1 MPSVRLKIHK
11 DIEIIIQ
18 TIATALIIYLL
29 FTKKNGLLDSMN
41 NRFFKYTIFLAV
53 SIGLSTTLFLMEF
66 EKNNN
71 NNFLLAQ
78 EQEKPSNYINNKNL
92 QSSPTITINSN
103 TNNNFKESIPIEELN
118 EISTISNSHNDY
130 TSEVAIHIPKGS
142 FHPATHRSFNPDEI
156 IINKGQTITWI
167 NEDKAPHTITS
178 KGKLLF
184 DSLLKRDEDFTYK
197 FDKVGTFEVG
207 CTLHPWMHETINV
220 I

>member
-1 MPSVRLKIHK
+1 MPSVRLKFHK
-11 DIEIIIQ
+11 DIEIVIQ
-18 TIATALIIYLL
+18 TIATVLIIYLL
-29 FTKKNGLLDSMN
+29 FSKKNVLLDSMN
-41 NRFFKYTIFLAV
+41 NSFFKYTIFLV
-53 SIGLSTTLFLMEF
+53 VGIGLSTTLLFLMEF

-71 NNFLLAQ
+71 ILLSQ
-78 EQEKPSNYINNKNL
+78 EQEKPLYYINNKNF
-92 QSSPTITINSN
+92 QSSSTIINSH
-103 TNNNFKESIPIEELN
+103 TNNFKESIPIEESN
-118 EISTISNSHNDY
+118 EISTTSNNHNAY
-130 TSEVAIHIPKGS
+130 TSEVDIHIPKGS

-184 DSLLKRDEDFTYK
+184 DSLLKQYEDFTYK
-197 FDKVGTFEVG
+197 FDKIGTFEVG

>member
-29 FTKKNGLLDSMN
+29 FNKKNGLLDSMN

-53 SIGLSTTLFLMEF
+53 GIGLSTTLFLMEF

-71 NNFLLAQ
+71 NFLLAQ
-78 EQEKPSNYINNKNL
+78 EQEKSINYINNKNL
-92 QSSPTITINSN
+92 QPSSTITINSH
-103 TNNNFKESIPIEELN
+103 TNNNFKESIPIEEFN
-118 EISTISNSHNDY
+118 EISTINNNHNDY
-130 TSEVAIHIPKGS
+130 ASELTIHIPKGS
-142 FHPATHRSFNPDEI
+142 FHPATNRSFNPDEI
-156 IINKGQTITWI
+156 IINKGETITWI

-184 DSLLKRDEDFTYK
+184 DSLLKQDEDFTFK
-197 FDKVGTFEVG
+197 FDKVGTFEFG

>member
-1 MPSVRLKIHK
+1 MPSVILKIHK

-29 FTKKNGLLDSMN
+29 FNKKNSLLDSMN

-53 SIGLSTTLFLMEF
+53 GIGLSTTLFLMEF

-71 NNFLLAQ
+71 KFLLAQ
-78 EQEKPSNYINNKNL
+78 EQEKLSNYINNKNL
-92 QSSPTITINSN
+92 QSSSTIINSH
-103 TNNNFKESIPIEELN
+103 TNNNFKESIPIEEFN
-118 EISTISNSHNDY
+118 KISTISNNHNDY

-156 IINKGQTITWI
+156 IINKEQTITWI

-184 DSLLKRDEDFTYK
+184 DSLLKQDEDFTFK
-197 FDKVGTFEVG
+197 FDKVGKFEVG